1 VTEIAATSAETI
13 FSFSGRRTTRDSGKI
28 ALPFGAILAPAVLA
42 ATIFAATI
50 LLALETVLAGDFFV
64 APAGLFAA
72 AAVLAALV
80 GADVFTA

>member
-1 VTEIAATSAETI
+1 
-13 FSFSGRRTTRDSGKI
+13 
-28 ALPFGAILAPAVLA
+28 LAPAVLA